1 MAGYNRGIVA
11 TRKLN
16 EKNKARLK
24 STGDTEFG
32 FIKGRLSHINKEEKA
47 RLTAADAYDI
57 SLRER
62 VESDI
67 AEKGAGTINPYTD
80 MPEYTHIFGAK
91 HDFWDRNV
99 GGVVDAVTG
108 IGNPATGAINMYE
121 NISGQETG
129 INTLGELIDDP
140 SKKMI
145 DVEQV
150 GENLGIV
157 PPEEDPGLFQGT
169 GAGQKSYDELQ
180 AMTPEER
187 AEYTKTEFGIG
198 EGYEQY
204 MTGFQQE
211 PFGFLGESKD
221 LSTRGLES
229 TYGATM
235 GALGSQQT
243 ALGRTTGRG
252 LREAG
257 RGRDIAASRSGLAS
271 SGTITQAYETQK
283 KDLFQDYTAGMKDI
297 GRQRGTALESLTL
310 GKEGADLGFR
320 TGTYTEQQRQLEQ
333 YYDDIGLISGSM

>member
-67 AEKGAGTINPYTD
+67 AEKGAGTINPYTG
-80 MPEYTHIFGAK
+80 MPEYGWGEDWWNRNIKPIGSMSLPDASVYVGTGGAI
-91 HDFWDRNV
+91 DTSEERAGTLVNAPSFDDVSV
-99 GGVVDAVTG
+99 GS
-108 IGNPATGAINMYE
+108 IGNLF
-121 NISGQETG
+121 SGE
-129 INTLGELIDDP
+129 
-140 SKKMI
+140 
-145 DVEQV
+145 
-150 GENLGIV
+150 
-157 PPEEDPGLFQGT
+157 EEDPGLFQGT

-257 RGRDIAASRSGLAS
+257 RGRDIAAKKSGLAS